1 MSLAEWQRCQR
12 WLWVFR
18 YLKIIESDTISPP
31 KVFAE
36 RRARMKEK
44 EKSFVYQATKS
55 WWPRQIIKFHFLE
68 KLSFLNDVY
77 CDSKFRKTF
86 CFPLKTYCCCF
97 CFAAVVTGLQ
107 LSYDGLVSLKAN
119 EVLLWFLKFVRFDVT
134 LASIDI
140 ANIEKNINVFTKLFF
155 VFDWGSS
162 LLPLQN

>member
-1 MSLAEWQRCQR
+1 MTLTLKRDALKKELINLFFWTYISGYIRVFLHQKCLPSGEQEW
-12 WLWVFR
+12 
-18 YLKIIESDTISPP
+18 KT
-31 KVFAE
+31 
-36 RRARMKEK
+36 K

-119 EVLLWFLKFVRFDVT
+119 EVLLWFLKFVRFVKTLYVT
-134 LASIDI
+134 LASMDI
-140 ANIEKNINVFTKLFF
+140 ANIEKI
-155 VFDWGSS
+155 SMS
-162 LLPLQN
+162 LQNYFCL